1 MKRDEII
8 EQPEEVAEKVFS
20 PDVQFNALNTY
31 QKLAAKYAKYPEDS
45 KIIYPTL
52 GITGESG
59 EVSDKVKK
67 VIRDGNGEFTPEIK
81 KEIAKE
87 IGDVLWYCAILSRDL
102 GFTLAEVAY
111 GNILKLESRFQRN
124 KIGGSGDNR

>member
-8 EQPEEVAEKVFS
+8 EQPEEVAERVFT
-20 PDVQFNALNTY
+20 PDVQFNALNKY
-31 QKLAAKYAKYPEDS
+31 QKLAAKYAKYPESS

-87 IGDVLWYCAILSRDL
+87 IGDVLWYCAILARDL

-111 GNILKLESRFQRN
+111 GNILKLESRYQRN
-124 KIGGSGDNR
+124 DRWVGR